1 MQDARPISRHYL
13 VDNADA
19 DERPSRPPILVSKLK
34 VEHRATHHQYL
45 HLLIEG
51 QGGRET
57 RQHEFVLSPYGATLL
72 LNRIRNALEQ
82 YLGCDPTEDR

>member
-13 VDNADA
+13 DNADA
-19 DERPSRPPILVSKLK
+19 GEQPPRPPILVSKLE

-51 QGGRET
+51 QEGRE
-57 RQHEFVLSPYGATLL
+57 RRRHEFVLSPYGATLL